1 MIKSKIYLLSAFL
14 IALSSCTSSKKQQ
27 EVEITSNVDRII
39 LETDIGNDVNSQ
51 SILRKDTLFFIVF
64 ISLKL

>member
-39 LETDIGNDVNSQ
+39 LETDIGNDVTMLWRWICSTNTWIQ
-51 SILRKDTLFFIVF
+51 TRLIY
-64 ISLKL
+64 

>member
-39 LETDIGNDVNSQ
+39 LETDIG
-51 SILRKDTLFFIVF
+51 L
-64 ISLKL
+64 SLIHI